1 MKEKGVNLED
11 AFKVEGMKESPD
23 SHALVIIEYKGG
35 PMPSTL

>member
-11 AFKVEGMKESPD
+11 AFNVEGMKETPD